1 MSVRTRIAPS
11 PTGDPHVGTAY
22 VALIN
27 YLFAKQH
34 GGSFILRIEDTDRA
48 RSTAASER
56 AILEALSWL
65 GVNWDEGP
73 DVGGPSGPY
82 RQSERLEIYERYAR
96 VLLDGGNAFRC
107 FCTPE
112 RLAEMRAEQRRHNL
126 PPAYDGLCLGLTQA
140 EIVANERAGLPFVVR
155 LRVPR
160 EGSVSIDD
168 LLRGPIVFEWSAV
181 DMQVLVKSDGWPTYH
196 LANVVDDHLM
206 GITHVMR
213 GEEWIS
219 SAPKHLLLYT
229 AFGWEMPK
237 IAHLPLLRNADRLD
251 SELLNGFIVRHRS
264 GLDIIASPEMSG
276 SPHEATSDE
285 FERVMDFLRREYDFV
300 LIDSSASYQATRNAL
315 IEQSDE
321 VFIVSTPDVAALRDL
336 ARMVEQLSLSE
347 SSTNKLRLVVN
358 RSTASDSVTPEQIEK
373 TVRFPISV
381 AVPNNYF
388 ELVRAI
394 NDGEPIPSQRRSE
407 FNQALSRWANQIVN
421 GLNAAEP
428 PSAKKKLFSFLHT

>member
-1 MSVRTRIAPS
+1 MIRKTNTTEHSTQAIFSVCADEEVVQVATSASMNIPGALFAGEFRDYI
-11 PTGDPHVGTAY
+11 TAEKRPQFSSLLKNADSC
-22 VALIN
+22 VALIDFDRDPE
-27 YLFAKQH
+27 LA
-34 GGSFILRIEDTDRA
+34 IETTDRLHQIFLKKIGIIGVGTKLDA
-48 RSTAASER
+48 GILLRAVRNGCGEFLTKPVSLVDLIASLNRFNEVLAVDPNAQSSVGR
-56 AILEALSWL
+56 VISFFGAKGGVGTTMLAVHLAIFLVRKF
-65 GVNWDEGP
+65 GKK
-73 DVGGPSGPY
+73 
-82 RQSERLEIYERYAR
+82 
-96 VLLDGGNAFRC
+96 VLLIDHKQQLGHVA
-107 FCTPE
+107 
-112 RLAEMRAEQRRHNL
+112 L
-126 PPAYDGLCLGLTQA
+126 YLGLKDTQ
-140 EIVANERAGLPFVVR
+140 
-155 LRVPR
+155 
-160 EGSVSIDD
+160 
-168 LLRGPIVFEWSAV
+168 
-181 DMQVLVKSDGWPTYH
+181 YH
-196 LANVVDDHLM
+196 FD
-206 GITHVMR
+206 
-213 GEEWIS
+213 E
-219 SAPKHLLLYT
+219 
-229 AFGWEMPK
+229 
-237 IAHLPLLRNADRLD
+237 LLRNADRLD
-251 SELLNGFIVRHRS
+251 SELLKGFIVRHRS

-394 NDGEPIPSQRRSE
+394 NDGEPIPPQRRSE

-428 PSAKKKLFSFLHT
+428 GSAKKKFFSFLHT

>member
-1 MSVRTRIAPS
+1 MIRKTNTTEHSTQAIFSVCADAEVVQVAT
-11 PTGDPHVGTAY
+11 TASMNIPGALFAGEFRDY
-22 VALIN
+22 ITAEKRPQFSSLLKNADSCVALIDFDRDPE
-27 YLFAKQH
+27 LA
-34 GGSFILRIEDTDRA
+34 IETTDRLHQIFLKKIGIIGVGTELDA
-48 RSTAASER
+48 GILLRAVRNGCGEFLTKPVSLVDLIASLNRFNEVLAVDPNAQSSVGR
-56 AILEALSWL
+56 VISFFGAKGGVGTTMLAVHLAIFLVRKF
-65 GVNWDEGP
+65 GKK
-73 DVGGPSGPY
+73 
-82 RQSERLEIYERYAR
+82 
-96 VLLDGGNAFRC
+96 VLLIDHKQQLGHVA
-107 FCTPE
+107 
-112 RLAEMRAEQRRHNL
+112 L
-126 PPAYDGLCLGLTQA
+126 YLGLKDTQ
-140 EIVANERAGLPFVVR
+140 
-155 LRVPR
+155 
-160 EGSVSIDD
+160 
-168 LLRGPIVFEWSAV
+168 
-181 DMQVLVKSDGWPTYH
+181 YH
-196 LANVVDDHLM
+196 FD
-206 GITHVMR
+206 
-213 GEEWIS
+213 E
-219 SAPKHLLLYT
+219 
-229 AFGWEMPK
+229 
-237 IAHLPLLRNADRLD
+237 LLRNADRLD
-251 SELLNGFIVRHRS
+251 SELLKGFIVRHRS

-394 NDGEPIPSQRRSE
+394 NDGEPIPPQRRSE

-428 PSAKKKLFSFLHT
+428 GSAKKKFFSFLHT